1 MINLMYAG
9 NDKTFD
15 GVLISLLATVKYHSG
30 PLKVFILSMDLSEVN
45 PAYEMFSEWH
55 RAVLERQIRKVNPLS
70 SVQVIDAKKV
80 YMETLS
86 DSKNKNSRYT
96 PYTFLRLFCDRFEE
110 IPDKILY
117 FDYDVVPYGD
127 VAALY
132 DIDISEYEFA
142 GAKDYYGRF
151 FINPRY
157 VNAGV
162 LLFNVK
168 MIRETGLFKKCIQM
182 IVKKQM
188 LLPDQ
193 SALNKKASKKLVL
206 NRKFNEQHKIRTD
219 TVIRH
224 FSMSIKFFPRFKT
237 QNIKPW
243 DIDNLHAVLNVHEFD
258 DVLEEYKEVLSNA
271 R

>member
-9 NDKTFD
+9 NDRTFD
-15 GVLISLLATVKYHSG
+15 GVLISLLATVKYHFE
-30 PLKVFILSMDLSEVN
+30 PLKVFILSMDLTEIN
-45 PAYEMFSEWH
+45 PDYAIFSEWH
-55 RAVLERQIRKVNPLS
+55 RTVLERQIKKVNPLS
-70 SVQVIDAKKV
+70 TVQVIDVKNA
-80 YMETLS
+80 YLETLS
-86 DSKNKNSRYT
+86 QNKNQNSRYT
-96 PYTFLRLFCDRFEE
+96 PYAFLRLLCDRFEE

-127 VAALY
+127 IAALWN
-132 DIDISEYEFA
+132 IDVNEYEFA

-151 FINPRY
+151 FISPRY
-157 VNAGV
+157 VNSGV
-162 LLFNVK
+162 LLLNVK

-206 NRKFNEQHKIRTD
+206 NRKFNEQHKLRTD

-237 QNIKPW
+237 QNVKPW
-243 DIDNLHAVLNVHEFD
+243 DIDNLHDVLNVHEFD
-258 DVLEEYKEVLSNA
+258 DVLEEYKEVLSSA